1 MRVWNDNNISQMH
14 CTMFLINILSKSTAK
29 QAHQNSTNKQ
39 AHSSQRK
46 DMKHIMFKQWE
57 PINS

>member
-1 MRVWNDNNISQMH
+1 MRVWHDNNISQMH
-14 CTMFLINILSKSTAK
+14 CAMFLINILSKLTAE

-39 AHSSQRK
+39 AHSRQTE
-46 DMKHIMFKQWE
+46 DMKYIMFKEWE